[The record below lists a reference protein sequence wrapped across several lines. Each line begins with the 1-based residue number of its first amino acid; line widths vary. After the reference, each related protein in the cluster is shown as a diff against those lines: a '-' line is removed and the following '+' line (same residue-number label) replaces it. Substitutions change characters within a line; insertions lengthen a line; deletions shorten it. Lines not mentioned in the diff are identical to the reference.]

1 METDIFKILIIK
13 FLNKNFPISKIKKKG
28 DKRFRRGIYIPT
40 GYTGKDDKQYY
51 INDIQDLHLIYSE
64 LFKILESVFGVGPTY
79 INPILMNH
87 LNLL

>member
-51 INDIQDLHLIYSE
+51 INDIQDLHLIQLVESFYQKRLLHF
-64 LFKILESVFGVGPTY
+64 LFNQMSKS
-79 INPILMNH
+79 
-87 LNLL
+87 